1 MAPTRRSTRAKST
14 DQGAAAS
21 SPSTR
26 ATRARPATKTYSP
39 VAKPRAKQTRKTAP
53 QARAVPEVGK
63 EEEEEKVR
71 EEQKPKG
78 RSTRRGAA
86 KTQTVPR
93 AEGKEK
99 KEIISQEEIE
109 DIVAVTTR
117 RSGRSAS
124 VASLQSPAKSRAARG
139 RVAKKVAP
147 AKRIRGAVV
156 EEEDNEEEEE
166 EEEEVVP
173 EATPTKTSRG
183 RKPLIEATNSH
194 PPTPSTE
201 VLDAVVVRSRSK
213 REDPKTLKNPIDES
227 VAAENSTNA
236 SATPS
241 WARKR
246 GGRRA
251 KVADEAAGDNLG
263 QHAKAVIGLT
273 NVDVEDTKVKD
284 AETEPMVG
292 KGRGRKKG
300 MKLPQDEVVVGEL
313 ETTIAVV
320 EPGPVPKGRGN
331 RRGKKAEAVPEEP
344 EAIAEDIAIDVA
356 EPGPVLKE
364 KSKRG
369 KKADAIPDI
378 IPEGP
383 QVIIEDTAVEVAK
396 PEPAPRGRVNKRG
409 KKADVISKEP
419 EDVAQPEP
427 VLRERPSRKGKQ
439 ANAAPGE
446 SEAIIEE
453 TAVVAE
459 SEPAPRGKGRKGKKV
474 DPVPE
479 EPDAIIEETTIDVT
493 GPELAARVR
502 GSRRGNKIDA
512 VPEDT
517 AADPEPVVAKGK
529 GRGKGKKV
537 AEEIEAVV
545 GEPESVVEELW
556 PVTAKG
562 GGRKKGKKVDTIV
575 AEPETVVE
583 DTEAGAAE
591 PEPVVARRKGG
602 RRAAKTIEEPKT
614 TVEDTKIEVAGHDEP
629 SLPKGRGRQVV
640 QVEIMDTSLDQTADA
655 ETEAEKADAV
665 VGCAETT
672 SQEPRIGD
680 TQTVV
685 IEEPAVKSKVRRKG
699 KKAAPAKKGTR
710 GRKIV
715 AELPDVEMSD
725 TEVQPQGAEA
735 QPQEIEAQPRE
746 AEVQPQETEAQP
758 QETETQPQ
766 GTGVQTQ
773 ETEVD
778 VEMEPIATT
787 TNYTGPSIKDSGVF
801 LENEPMA
808 GGGFS
813 VDKLEPVTGKS
824 DFVAVEEVATEAEA
838 EVVAPESGAAAEK
851 EPILT
856 AQSEVTVE
864 VEVEAITGLAVVVE
878 SNAGQTRVTTDETEV
893 GIVEFSKP
901 STKSPGSSRKRT
913 PKGKGTTKIVAP
925 AEQDV
930 EMGETSVEGEKAG
943 PNIESEPAIGKSST
957 DIEMPASGVGIELK
971 ELVRTPKPRKKA
983 KKSAMATKKERQ
995 AKSAAKKA
1003 KGSMGGFEA
1012 LDTSSDIFY
1021 DGVSPKVEKKETKET
1036 EGEEATVGRELAE
1049 DEEDEPDL
1057 PRPFSS
1063 PVTKLTIVLSP
1074 RRASPDPD
1082 LDPIKTPVPS
1092 SPIDHRMSHPLNSSP
1107 IRQNGP
1113 DPVVL
1118 ASPRLVTTPS
1128 SSPSKKRST
1137 PNTRTPI
1144 NRLPGSG
1151 VSFGRNLEDSRD
1163 VRSISTPARGRNSSV
1178 ASSPIMMPP
1187 ATPNVVAGDA
1197 RSPTKHTPT
1206 KESEVVRDVLDRVDE
1221 PSLLVGGVT
1230 NINSS
1235 PMKNSTPIRAGFGIE
1250 KSSPVGRLNF
1260 GGSDISQSSPL
1271 VGRLQINDPSLL
1283 LSSPLAVSPKTF
1295 SPTKTQQNSPT
1306 RSSPLK
1312 HSPLGKFNCLLNF
1325 VCHNLIYGYYS
1336 NGVYWVFWGRNLG

>member
-1 MAPTRRSTRAKST
+1 M
-14 DQGAAAS
+14 
-21 SPSTR
+21 
-26 ATRARPATKTYSP
+26 RARSATKTYSP

-53 QARAVPEVGK
+53 QARAVPEVEEK
-63 EEEEEKVR
+63 EEEEEKVQ
-71 EEQKPKG
+71 EEQKPKA

-86 KTQTVPR
+86 KAQTGPS
-93 AEGKEK
+93 AEGKK
-99 KEIISQEEIE
+99 KGKEIISQEEIE

-124 VASLQSPAKSRAARG
+124 VASLQSPAKSKAARG

-147 AKRIRGAVV
+147 ARKIRGAVV
-156 EEEDNEEEEE
+156 EEEEKEKEEEEE
-166 EEEEVVP
+166 DEDDDVAP

-183 RKPLIEATNSH
+183 RKPLIGATNSH

-213 REDPKTLKNPIDES
+213 REDTKTLKISIDES
-227 VAAENSTNA
+227 LVTENSINA
-236 SATPS
+236 PATPS

-246 GGRRA
+246 GGRKA
-251 KVADEAAGDNLG
+251 KVVDEAADDNLG
-263 QHAKAVIGLT
+263 QHAEAEMELT

-284 AETEPMVG
+284 AEPMVV

-300 MKLPQDEVVVGEL
+300 KLPQGEAVVEEL

-320 EPGPVPKGRGN
+320 EPEPAPKGRGN
-331 RRGKKAEAVPEEP
+331 RRGKKAEAVLEEP

-356 EPGPVLKE
+356 EPGPVLKG
-364 KSKRG
+364 KSRRV
-369 KKADAIPDI
+369 KKADAIPDT
-378 IPEGP
+378 IPEEL
-383 QVIIEDTAVEVAK
+383 QAIIEDTAIKVAK
-396 PEPAPRGRVNKRG
+396 PEPVPKGRANKKG

-439 ANAAPGE
+439 ANAAPE
-446 SEAIIEE
+446 EFKVVIEE

-459 SEPAPRGKGRKGKKV
+459 SEPAPKGKGRRGKKV
-474 DPVPE
+474 NPVPE
-479 EPDAIIEETTIDVT
+479 EPDVIIEETTIDVA
-493 GPELAARVR
+493 GPELASR
-502 GSRRGNKIDA
+502 GRGNRRGNKVDA
-512 VPEDT
+512 VLEGT
-517 AADPEPVVAKGK
+517 AADPEPVVAKVK

-537 AEEIEAVV
+537 VEEIEAVLE
-545 GEPESVVEELW
+545 EPEPVVEEPR

-583 DTEAGAAE
+583 DTGAGVAE
-591 PEPVVARRKGG
+591 SEPVVAKRKGG
-602 RRAAKTIEEPKT
+602 RRAAKAVEGPKT

-629 SLPKGRGRQVV
+629 SLPRGRGRQVV
-640 QVEIMDTSLDQTADA
+640 QVEIMDTNVDQTAVDA
-655 ETEAEKADAV
+655 GTDIEKVDVVVDDIEAA
-665 VGCAETT
+665 
-672 SQEPRIGD
+672 SQEPRVVED

-685 IEEPAVKSKVRRKG
+685 TEEPAVKSKVRRKG
-699 KKAAPAKKGTR
+699 KKTTQAKKGTR
-710 GRKIV
+710 GRKVV

-725 TEVQPQGAEA
+725 TDVQT
-735 QPQEIEAQPRE
+735 
-746 AEVQPQETEAQP
+746 QETE
-758 QETETQPQ
+758 
-766 GTGVQTQ
+766 VQTR

-787 TNYTGPSIKDSGVF
+787 TTNSTGPSIKDSGVF
-801 LENEPMA
+801 LENEPITGGFNVDKPESVA
-808 GGGFS
+808 GGSG
-813 VDKLEPVTGKS
+813 
-824 DFVAVEEVATEAEA
+824 FVAVEEVAVAAEAEA
-838 EVVAPESGAAAEK
+838 EIIAPESGAAAEE
-851 EPILT
+851 EPIIT
-856 AQSEVTVE
+856 AQSEVTVDVEPE
-864 VEVEAITGLAVVVE
+864 VIAGLAVVVE
-878 SNAGQTRVTTDETEV
+878 SNAGQARVITDETEV
-893 GIVEFSKP
+893 GIAEPSKP
-901 STKSPGSSRKRT
+901 FTKSPESSRKMT
-913 PKGKGTTKIVAP
+913 PRGKGMTKIVAP
-925 AEQDV
+925 VEQDV
-930 EMGETSVEGEKAG
+930 EMGETSVEKTG
-943 PNIESEPAIGKSST
+943 PNIESELAIGKSST
-957 DIEMPASGVGIELK
+957 DIEMLASDVGTGLE
-971 ELVRTPKPRKKA
+971 EAVRTPKPRKKA
-983 KKSAMATKKERQ
+983 KKFATITKKERQ
-995 AKSAAKKA
+995 ARSAAKKA
-1003 KGSMGGFEA
+1003 MGGVEA

-1021 DGVSPKVEKKETKET
+1021 DGVPPEKIENKETKET
-1036 EGEEATVGRELAE
+1036 EGGEATVGRELAE
-1049 DEEDEPDL
+1049 NEEDEPDL
-1057 PRPFSS
+1057 PQPFSS

-1074 RRASPDPD
+1074 RRTSPDPD

-1144 NRLPGSG
+1144 NRLPGSSI
-1151 VSFGRNLEDSRD
+1151 SFGRGLEDSRD

-1197 RSPTKHTPT
+1197 RSPTKYTPT

-1221 PSLLVGGVT
+1221 PSLLVGVT

-1235 PMKNSTPIRAGFGIE
+1235 PVKNSTPIRTSFGIE

-1283 LSSPLAVSPKTF
+1283 LSSPLAAPPKTF

-1312 HSPLGKFNCLLNF
+1312 HSPLGKFGSLLDF
-1325 VCHNLIYGYYS
+1325 VYHSLIYGYDS
-1336 NGVYWVFWGRNLG
+1336 NGVLWG